1 MVVENREA
9 RHATRLPMSCHKPQ
23 HRTNWRPM
31 TGRCRARKGEQIMIG
46 IITIKLTTLLLL
58 CSGLYLAGMVTTFV
72 LIVSAVR
79 D

>member
-1 MVVENREA
+1 
-9 RHATRLPMSCHKPQ
+9 
-23 HRTNWRPM
+23 
-31 TGRCRARKGEQIMIG
+31 MIG